1 MVDIIFQSLQINLFR
16 RMERELAEGLG
27 FEFIR
32 LSYDISESSSSNLF
46 FLEDI
51 NLGDLT
57 LEVGKSISDD
67 VFVTYST
74 PLDFQGET
82 SLGIDYDISSS
93 FTFSTQFDTYSLK
106 EEDYRFKFGLE
117 FRF

>member
-1 MVDIIFQSLQINLFR
+1 LN
-16 RMERELAEGLG
+16 
-27 FEFIR
+27 
-32 LSYDISESSSSNLF
+32 SYDISEDTHNNLF
-46 FLEDI
+46 FLEDMD
-51 NLGDLT
+51 LGDLT
-57 LEVGKSISDD
+57 LEVGKSISDEI
-67 VFVTYST
+67 FVTYST
-74 PLDFQGET
+74 PLDFTGET